1 MQRKADCIVSTVFY
15 LLSLAF
21 FLIVQ
26 LSVVGGTGI
35 SGTVLGYHYPA
46 AAGSP
51 LPGDPERHSR
61 RPLGKTLKKGGH
73 RQAGLIRSHNPFPI
87 DCRRPQ

>member
-26 LSVVGGTGI
+26 LSVVGGDRHKRHR
-35 SGTVLGYHYPA
+35 LGLSLPA

-51 LPGDPERHSR
+51 LPGDPRRHSR
-61 RPLGKTLKKGGH
+61 RPLGKAPEKGGH

-87 DCRRPQ
+87 DCRRPP